1 MVTPGVERQT
11 QEGVWK
17 SLAEI
22 RDPEIPVLSLVDLG
36 IVRGVEVAGGA
47 VTVRLTP
54 TFAGCPALH
63 VMRQEVERRLW
74 SLGFASVRVETVL
87 DPPWTTDDLGPA
99 AREKLRGFGLAPPP
113 RPAAAAAL
121 RPDDP
126 VACPRCGSLD
136 TELRNA
142 FGATACR
149 TIRYCRACQEP
160 FEGFKPV

>member
-1 MVTPGVERQT
+1 MVTPAVDTQMLERVQNA
-11 QEGVWK
+11 
-17 SLAEI
+17 LAEI
-22 RDPEIPVLSLVDLG
+22 QDPEIPVLSLVDLG
-36 IVRGVEVAGGA
+36 IVRGVEVHGDA

-63 VMRQEVERRLW
+63 VMRQEVEQRLR

-99 AREKLRGFGLAPPP
+99 AREKLRGFGLAPPL
-113 RPAAAAAL
+113 RPAAAVAL
-121 RPDDP
+121 RPEEP